1 MRWVP
6 LLHGNPRAKGILQ
19 DLRLRVE
26 EGVALRREDHSRG
39 VEGARGG
46 HRVACLDSRASAK
59 VKTSLSIEKEMM
71 LSLCLLRNMRGL

>member
-1 MRWVP
+1 M
-6 LLHGNPRAKGILQ
+6 AKEILQ
-19 DLRLRVE
+19 DPRLWVGE
-26 EGVALRREDHSRG
+26 EVALRREDHSRG